1 MSIVQRF
8 LPLRNVRDGLP
19 ASIQIEPMR
28 KRHLREV
35 LLIESQVYP
44 KPWTPGTFQ
53 GELDEMRD
61 GYRHYVVARHGSRV
75 VGYAGLLFSGD
86 DAHLT
91 NIAVDPQEQRRH
103 IGQCLLIHQTRH
115 AIAAGFRNMTLEVR
129 VSNVAAQGLYRRF
142 GYAPAGIRKNYYEGV
157 EDAVVMWCHDID
169 TPEYAERLDR
179 LEASSA
185 G

>member
-8 LPLRNVRDGLP
+8 LPSRTGREVTTE
-19 ASIQIEPMR
+19 SIQIEPMR

-35 LLIESQVYP
+35 LLIENQVYP

-61 GYRHYVVARHGSRV
+61 GYRHYVVARVGTRV

-86 DAHLT
+86 DAHVT
-91 NIAVDPQEQRRH
+91 NIAVAPESQRRN
-103 IGQCLLIHQTRH
+103 IGRRLLIHQTRH

-129 VSNVAAQGLYRRF
+129 VSNVAAQALYRRF

-157 EDAVVMWCHDID
+157 EDAIVMWCHDID
-169 TPEYAERLDR
+169 TPEYSERLDR
-179 LEASSA
+179 LEAQGA
-185 G
+185 Q

>member
-8 LPLRNVRDGLP
+8 LPSRTGRD
-19 ASIQIEPMR
+19 AMSESIQIEPMR

-35 LLIESQVYP
+35 LLIENQVYP

-61 GYRHYVVARHGSRV
+61 GYRHYVVARLGSRV

-86 DAHLT
+86 DAHVT
-91 NIAVDPQEQRRH
+91 NIAVDPEEQRRQ
-103 IGQCLLIHQTRH
+103 IGQRLLIHQTRH

-129 VSNVAAQGLYRRF
+129 VSNVAAQALYRRF

-157 EDAVVMWCHDID
+157 EDAIVMWCHDID
-169 TPEYAERLDR
+169 SPEYSERLDR
-179 LEASSA
+179 MESGHAR
-185 G
+185 